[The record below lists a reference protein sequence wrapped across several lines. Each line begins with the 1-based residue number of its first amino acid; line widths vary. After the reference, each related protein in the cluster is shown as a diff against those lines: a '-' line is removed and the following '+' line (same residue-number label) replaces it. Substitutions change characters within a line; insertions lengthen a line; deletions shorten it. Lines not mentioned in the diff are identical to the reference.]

1 MSERGCGYVISEVV
15 QDLALKRTLKKLAEA
30 RDRKYR
36 YRKKRSLPAATEQ
49 TSGIKN
55 ATKTLD
61 DYTTQKE
68 GMSSGNHSS

>member
-1 MSERGCGYVISEVV
+1 MSERGCGYVISEIVA
-15 QDLALKRTLKKLAEA
+15 DLARKRALKKLAEA

-61 DYTTQKE
+61 NYTTGGE
-68 GMSSGNHSS
+68 ELSSGNHSS